1 MSSWSEVNH
10 GGGNYCDGKVSGGAK
25 YSSSCDHVNE
35 DEDRRG
41 LSQETP
47 ATEDEGQKNA
57 PFVRSECQ
65 HKDQKENRAYFLSLV
80 LFPSTLEGGV
90 ES

>member
-1 MSSWSEVNH
+1 MVRGQPW
-10 GGGNYCDGKVSGGAK
+10 GGEGGYCDGKVSGGAK

-35 DEDRRG
+35 DEDRTG

-47 ATEDEGQKNA
+47 ATEAEGQKNG
-57 PFVRSECQ
+57 PLVRRECR
-65 HKDQKENRAYFLSLV
+65 HKDQKENRADSLSLAA
-80 LFPSTLEGGV
+80 FPSTLEGGV